1 MAGSETCIVF
11 VFIIAFSGVELSSAD
26 NQPNSN
32 NLTAKRAKLAAA
44 PLVRLPDPSS
54 PRAALPCCAAPALLS
69 CQAAQVPHPLHPAPQ
84 VDPAIL
90 AARGDILLPGSAS
103 VLTFSGTVPPRGHHY
118 QGEQGEEAVV
128 TWNPDTGAMFG
139 SLRSGGRA
147 FSLEHCGTGHAWL
160 EYDVESFEKADNRS
174 SHDFMVETVEHS
186 LDSQPPTTAEDD
198 TTMAEFSVMV
208 YYTRQVAEITPD
220 IPGFVDQVK

>member
-1 MAGSETCIVF
+1 
-11 VFIIAFSGVELSSAD
+11 
-26 NQPNSN
+26 
-32 NLTAKRAKLAAA
+32 
-44 PLVRLPDPSS
+44 
-54 PRAALPCCAAPALLS
+54 
-69 CQAAQVPHPLHPAPQ
+69 
-84 VDPAIL
+84 
-90 AARGDILLPGSAS
+90 
-103 VLTFSGTVPPRGHHY
+103 
-118 QGEQGEEAVV
+118 
-128 TWNPDTGAMFG
+128 MFG

-147 FSLEHCGTGHAWL
+147 LSLEHCGTGHAWL

-186 LDSQPPTTAEDD
+186 LDSLPPTAAEDD